1 MSKTPNTTTDTTV
14 AGNNSNAC
22 VTVTNVSELTS
33 EQYRKLYRLNH
44 GDHGLMRPHL
54 QDAYVN
60 RGDSSRTS
68 LRFRKNERVIVL
80 SRDNIVLGWALL
92 LLQRTSL
99 RGKFRNIIH
108 VYVRHSERK
117 RNHAATIIRYVI
129 DMMQGEPIH
138 CRGNEKFFKKF
149 GIRKAR
155 T

>member
-1 MSKTPNTTTDTTV
+1 MTTGTTV

-22 VTVTNVSELTS
+22 VTVTDVSELNA
-33 EQYRKLYRLNH
+33 EQYKKLYRLNQ
-44 GDHGLMRPHL
+44 GNRGLMRPHL

-60 RGDSSRTS
+60 RNDANRTS
-68 LRFRKNERVIVL
+68 LRFRRNEKAIVL
-80 SRDNIVLGWALL
+80 SRDNTVLGWALL
-92 LLQRTSL
+92 LKQRTSL
-99 RGKFRNIIH
+99 RGKFKNIIH
-108 VYVRHSERK
+108 VYVRHSERN

-129 DMMQGEPIH
+129 AMMQGEPIY